1 MKLLAAMKAFVA
13 VADAGQF
20 SLASE
25 RLGLSRAMAS
35 KQVMD
40 LEAHLGLRLLNRTT
54 RKVSLTD
61 EGAGY
66 LDRCREILAAIDEA
80 EQEFT
85 ARALEP
91 SGRLRVTAPMS
102 FGASHVAPQLA
113 VYAASNPRVSVELI
127 LNDRHVDLVEEGFD
141 LAIRIGRLPDSSL
154 VARKIGEMRL
164 ITCAAPS
171 YLAVRG
177 RPQSL
182 TDLAN
187 HECVLYS
194 FASAG
199 AVWNFVGPSGAES
212 VRVGG
217 RVICNNGEAIRNV
230 GIAGLGVIA
239 QPDFIVAGHLAT
251 GALERVLSGY
261 EMEPTGIYAI
271 HTSRR
276 HVPLKIRRFVDQL
289 AAAFSEKRLIPSD
302 CDRP

>member
-1 MKLLAAMKAFVA
+1 MRAFVA

-20 SLASE
+20 SGASE

-54 RKVSLTD
+54 RRVGLTD

-66 LDRCREILAAIDEA
+66 LERCRDILSAIDEA
-80 EQEFT
+80 EQEF
-85 ARALEP
+85 ASRALEP

-102 FGASHVAPQLA
+102 FGASHLAPQIAL
-113 VYAASNPRVSVELI
+113 YAARNPRVSVELI

-141 LAIRIGRLPDSSL
+141 FAIRIGRLADSSL
-154 VARKIGEMRL
+154 VAKKIGEVRL
-164 ITCAAPS
+164 IACAAPS
-171 YLAVRG
+171 YLSARG
-177 RPQSL
+177 RPQTPS
-182 TDLAN
+182 DLAD

-194 FASAG
+194 YASAG
-199 AVWNFVGPSGAES
+199 AVWNFTGPAGRES

-217 RVICNNGEAIRNV
+217 RVVCNNGEAISNIA
-230 GIAGLGVIA
+230 IAGLGVIA

-251 GALERVLSGY
+251 GALERVLASY
-261 EMEPTGIYAI
+261 VMEPTGIYAI

-276 HVPLKIRRFVDQL
+276 YVPLKIRSLIDQL
-289 AAAFSEKRLIPSD
+289 SAAFADTKVAPAEFFAESEVR
-302 CDRP
+302 

>member
-1 MKLLAAMKAFVA
+1 MRAFVA
-13 VADAGQF
+13 VADANQF

-66 LDRCREILAAIDEA
+66 LERCRDILSAIDEA
-80 EQEFT
+80 EQEF
-85 ARALEP
+85 ASRALEP

-102 FGASHVAPQLA
+102 FGASHLAPQIAL
-113 VYAASNPRVSVELI
+113 YAASNPRVSVELI

-141 LAIRIGRLPDSSL
+141 LAIRIGRLADSSL
-154 VARKIGEMRL
+154 VAKKIGEMRL
-164 ITCAAPS
+164 IACAAPS
-171 YLAVRG
+171 YLSARG
-177 RPQSL
+177 RPQTPSDL
-182 TDLAN
+182 TD

-194 FASAG
+194 YASAG
-199 AVWNFVGPSGAES
+199 AVWNFTAPGGRES

-217 RVICNNGEAIRNV
+217 RVACNNGEAICNIAV
-230 GIAGLGVIA
+230 AGLGVIA
-239 QPDFIVAGHLAT
+239 QPDFIVAAHLTT
-251 GALERVLSGY
+251 GALERVLPNHA
-261 EMEPTGIYAI
+261 MEPRGIYAI

-276 HVPLKIRRFVDQL
+276 YAPLKIRSFIDQL
-289 AAAFSEKRLIPSD
+289 SAAFAEAKVV
-302 CDRP
+302 